1 MISHPTIG
9 GANLRLTELMF
20 SYSLGFLPPRIMRKA
35 PTGSTDSMPQGEWA
49 LVGYEEKVSD

>member
-49 LVGYEEKVSD
+49 LVG